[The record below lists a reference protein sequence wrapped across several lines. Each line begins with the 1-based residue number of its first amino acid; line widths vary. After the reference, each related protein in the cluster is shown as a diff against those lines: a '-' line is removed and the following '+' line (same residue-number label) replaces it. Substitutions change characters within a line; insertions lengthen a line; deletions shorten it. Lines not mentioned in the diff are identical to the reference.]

1 MQFMLQFTHVL
12 DILEFE
18 EENKT
23 KKCFGN
29 FFLQIFGLRNSL
41 ENLFCPQNLPMI
53 MDVFIVFKICFKV
66 FAQVVLWTSRPL
78 LQIILSKQFSK
89 KNSFC
94 FLL

>member
-29 FFLQIFGLRNSL
+29 FFLQICCLRNSL
-41 ENLFCPQNLPMI
+41 EEL
-53 MDVFIVFKICFKV
+53 
-66 FAQVVLWTSRPL
+66 
-78 LQIILSKQFSK
+78 ILSPESTNDCGRFH
-89 KNSFC
+89 C
-94 FLL
+94 FQDLF